1 MCWLCW
7 RTSNTNLLS
16 DNFTETIHI
25 FDYIK
30 IVQALNKWQLSSYK
44 SHKAFSASFS
54 LPSIVLFYSF
64 LLFIC
69 IEIGFWSRNVIKPW
83 MMAFCSNDALRN
95 QHREKI
101 SSSKSPPFFFL
112 HSHSANMILDAP
124 HTNLNSLLLFS
135 FRLITLK

>member
-101 SSSKSPPFFFL
+101 SSSKSPGFFL
-112 HSHSANMILDAP
+112 HTHSANMILDAP